1 MQSTNFSFEA
11 SLKNLCL
18 RILSSYSWTVST
30 IIIPPEESFPPD
42 SRWCKCQFFCRLFR
56 RSSGRSVTFDQLSP
70 SIAGSMKSLRSRAES
85 PNRWFNSLKNKLRK
99 WSLDLVQALSFA
111 SFNALYFENKS
122 HPLGSR
128 QKIGSIYGWRILNHL
143 CLMVTI
149 FGNNNI
155 QDAIKYMILSFKMK
169 GDDIYLTIYWC
180 YGSKKCSLDR
190 VGLRT
195 FRGVQGS
202 YCGF

>member
-1 MQSTNFSFEA
+1 MRKWLKMSILVQFLSGRVLTWNSFLFTPARHSWVQSTNLSFEA
-11 SLKNLCL
+11 SLKNLRL
-18 RILSSYSWTVST
+18 RIFACYSWTVST
-30 IIIPPEESFPPD
+30 IIDPPEESFPPD

-111 SFNALYFENKS
+111 FFNALYFENKS

-128 QKIGSIYGWRILNHL
+128 QKIGSI
-143 CLMVTI
+143 
-149 FGNNNI
+149 
-155 QDAIKYMILSFKMK
+155 
-169 GDDIYLTIYWC
+169 
-180 YGSKKCSLDR
+180 
-190 VGLRT
+190 
-195 FRGVQGS
+195 
-202 YCGF
+202 